1 MLSGSGPWCSG
12 ECQRNDLRC
21 WCCSSLSL
29 FVFVL
34 TEPDFRTLANPAVIL
49 ATQST
54 LVILALAA
62 IFPLI
67 AGQFDL
73 SVAAVMGTSSIAAAG
88 VLSKSHASA
97 GRGHRGRH
105 CHRTDHRAFN
115 GWLVTRVRV
124 NSLIVTLGV
133 ATILPGLVDWYSS
146 GLTIESG
153 IPVV

>member
-1 MLSGSGPWCSG
+1 
-12 ECQRNDLRC
+12 
-21 WCCSSLSL
+21 
-29 FVFVL
+29 VFLL
-34 TEPDFRTLANPAVIL
+34 TEPDSARCESRVIL

-73 SVAAVMGTSSIAAAG
+73 SVAAVMGPRPIAGRWRA
-88 VLSKSHASA
+88 LQEPCSA
-97 GRGHRGRH
+97 GRGQSWPH
-105 CHRTDHRAFN
+105 CHRTDHRGVQRLAVDP
-115 GWLVTRVRV
+115 GQV

-146 GLTIESG
+146 G
-153 IPVV
+153 